1 MSMHFMGGN
10 KAPTKHRSL
19 QEKKDILQPDRK
31 KTTGSTEVNE
41 EFIKAYGADAHPDP
55 EVQDYYKKRGY

>member
-19 QEKKDILQPDRK
+19 QEKKDILQPDERK
-31 KTTGSTEVNE
+31 RGSVGINE
-41 EFIKAYGADAHPDP
+41 EFIKAYGADTYPNDP